1 VSLSSSR
8 WPLLVGA
15 VLVLAGCGSKE
26 PVTQEQLVSIIP
38 PEDELA
44 LRVTEPAELPVP
56 TGEPLPPGTRIVF
69 ACENGERVTV
79 AWFQQDERA
88 IMARGDQTLTMQQE
102 ESILGFRFASGPTSV
117 EGSVDRFTLR
127 DGQTETICI
136 ADRDASPPPRT
147 AGQGAAEPAPEPP
160 VDVTET
166 PPAG

>member
-1 VSLSSSR
+1 MS
-8 WPLLVGA
+8 
-15 VLVLAGCGSKE
+15 
-26 PVTQEQLVSIIP
+26 QEQLTSIVS

-44 LRVTEPAELPVP
+44 IRVTQPAELPVP

-79 AWFQQDERA
+79 AWFQQERRA
-88 IMARGDQTLTMQQE
+88 IMARGDQTLTMQEE
-102 ESILGFRFASGPTSV
+102 ESVLGFRFASGPTSV

-136 ADRDASPPPRT
+136 AERGATPPRIVD
-147 AGQGAAEPAPEPP
+147 GAVESAPAPEPAEDAP
-160 VDVTET
+160 AA